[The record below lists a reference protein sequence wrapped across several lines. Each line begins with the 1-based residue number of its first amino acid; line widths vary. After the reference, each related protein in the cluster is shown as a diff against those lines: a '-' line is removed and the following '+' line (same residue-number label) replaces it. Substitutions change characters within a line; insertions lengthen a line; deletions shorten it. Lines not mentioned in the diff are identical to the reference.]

1 MFSVD
6 EATAAIV
13 RQVYEASGELSAVV
27 ELRRHFPG
35 ITNNDTARL
44 CDQDDREL
52 ETVAS
57 PAPEASSDMSDQI
70 IDALMACAIQ
80 ADAART
86 HPLVEWIVMRDQPDH
101 PDERIARLVIEPK
114 RPRLSVQAYA

>member
-1 MFSVD
+1 
-6 EATAAIV
+6 
-13 RQVYEASGELSAVV
+13 
-27 ELRRHFPG
+27 
-35 ITNNDTARL
+35 
-44 CDQDDREL
+44 
-52 ETVAS
+52 
-57 PAPEASSDMSDQI
+57 MSDQV

-86 HPLVEWIVMRDQPDH
+86 HPLVEWIVMRDQPDY